1 MLVRMDFIESTGV
14 TAMPNSSSIANR
26 PTRDAQ
32 PQATTT
38 QPVTST
44 VNQTPDKLNK
54 AVFQALLVLIL
65 LAFSALF
72 MMILMKLPG
81 AF

>member
-1 MLVRMDFIESTGV
+1 
-14 TAMPNSSSIANR
+14 MPNSSSIANR

-44 VNQTPDKLNK
+44 VNQTPDKLKK